1 MKSKQ
6 RIFRYLICG
15 IITAIF
21 NVVLI
26 YLIIETWKLN
36 TQILRNF
43 ANIMAIEVSLIFSF
57 FVYRTWVWVS
67 HDSSWQEILWQ
78 QIPRYHISCGLVVAT
93 RSFLIFPILEGLKV
107 NYQINTL
114 IGIILG
120 SVINYA
126 ISEKWVF
133 KKNKNSD
140 QSGDSQ

>member
-6 RIFRYLICG
+6 RILRYLICG
-15 IITAIF
+15 MITAIF

-36 TQILRNF
+36 TQILRNL
-43 ANIMAIEVSLIFSF
+43 ANIIAIEISLLFSF

-67 HDSSWQEILWQ
+67 HNSSWQEILWR

-93 RSFLIFPILEGLKV
+93 RSLLIFPILEVLKV
-107 NYQINTL
+107 NYQVNTL
-114 IGIILG
+114 IGIVVG
-120 SVINYA
+120 SVINYI

-133 KKNKNSD
+133 KNKTSD
-140 QSGDSQ
+140 KSGDNQ

>member
-26 YLIIETWKLN
+26 YLIIESWKWN
-36 TQILRNF
+36 TQFLRNV
-43 ANIMAIEVSLIFSF
+43 ANIISIEISLLFSF

-67 HDSSWQEILWQ
+67 HHSSWQEILGQ
-78 QIPRYHISCGLVVAT
+78 QLPRYHLSCGLVVAT
-93 RSFLIFPILEGLKV
+93 RSFLVFPILEGLKV

-114 IGIILG
+114 TGIILG
-120 SVINYA
+120 SVINYV

-133 KKNKNSD
+133 TKNKNSA
-140 QSGDSQ
+140 QSGDSK